1 MIEPRMDDQQE
12 LLEIEQEW
20 VRAHGEMALQ
30 TFRSILDEDY
40 TQLRTD
46 GTLIGKSA
54 LVADYSMGQR
64 HWDIAESEPIKVQI
78 IGDIGLLFEK
88 WCGKGMNHRQ
98 TFDYSTY
105 FLTICRK
112 QEGKWKL
119 LADTSLVS
127 GE

>member
-1 MIEPRMDDQQE
+1 MIEPGMDDQQE
-12 LLEIEQEW
+12 LIEIEQEW
-20 VRAHGEMALQ
+20 VRAHGEMDLQ
-30 TFRSILDEDY
+30 TIRSILDEDY

-54 LVADYSMGQR
+54 LVADYSTGQR

-78 IGDIGLLFEK
+78 IGDIGLLFGK
-88 WCGKGMNHRQ
+88 WRGKGMNHCQ

-105 FLTICRK
+105 FLAIYRK

-119 LADTSLVS
+119 LADASLVS